1 MAQVRAETHVGGF
14 LKEAAFKTKDGSFS
28 SLRRFLGTWGWD
40 ASQFKRGTIENQVVR
55 ADLGYNE
62 PGVGLASDNST
73 INFNCY
79 PQGVG
84 VVGST
89 LGAGDGE
96 TPVPNAF
103 TYLLESCLGAAATIA
118 DGGTTRTTATAWTPS
133 ATSIQ
138 EEGAGIHAANGIVC
152 IEDNRTGAEYSGRAV
167 CRPYSTYTVG
177 TMACLMA
184 FPAAWVLAAAAG
196 DVIFGGITITS
207 AEAAA
212 VTLQG
217 DWLGARSSQ
226 SFEFFGAIFNFSI
239 GEVANGE
246 APVFA
251 FEGKCADFTRD
262 IATTRT
268 SVNSLRPTTLAG
280 GEFLLAKYGNT
291 TATEL
296 NVLRFGFVL
305 GREYTRQSGQNNA
318 GIGGWVLTD
327 QTTEL
332 TLYVDDNASV
342 PAGFTGTTYN
352 ALFENGDN
360 DNQFHYFASLGCR
373 QPGRI
378 VNLYLPHIHMSAEP
392 EHVNMDKIDML
403 KLMFRL
409 SQGENS
415 VRMAQH

>member
-14 LKEAAFKTKDGSFS
+14 LKEAAFKTKDNSFS

-118 DGGTTRTTATAWTPS
+118 NGDTVQSKTSVTVLVESTP
-133 ATSIQ
+133 
-138 EEGAGIHAANGIVC
+138 GVHAANGICC
-152 IEDNRTGAEYSGRAV
+152 IADMRSGAEYSGRAV
-167 CRPYSTYTVG
+167 CRPYAGYATD
-177 TMACLMA
+177 TMTFLMA
-184 FPAAWVLAAAAG
+184 WPADMYAAMAPT

-327 QTTEL
+327 QATEL

-352 ALFENGDN
+352 ALFENGDA

>member
-1 MAQVRAETHVGGF
+1 MTQVRSETHVGGF

-55 ADLGYNE
+55 SDLGYNE
-62 PGVGLASDNST
+62 PGVGLASDNAT
-73 INFNCY
+73 MNFNCY

-96 TPVPNAF
+96 TPVANAF
-103 TYLLESCLGAAATIA
+103 TYLLESCLGAAATVA
-118 DGGTTRTTATAWTPS
+118 NGTVIKAASTPTATVIAEDDA
-133 ATSIQ
+133 AT
-138 EEGAGIHAANGIVC
+138 HAANGIIC
-152 IEDNRTGAEYSGRAV
+152 LEDNRSGAEYSGRAI
-167 CRPYSTYTVG
+167 CRPYAGYVTD
-177 TMACLMA
+177 TMTLLMA
-184 FPAAWVLAAAAG
+184 APAAWVSAAAAG
-196 DVIFGGITITS
+196 DVIFGGITINS

-212 VTLQG
+212 ITLQG
-217 DWLGARSSQ
+217 DWLGARASQ
-226 SFEFFGAIFNFSI
+226 SFEFFGAIYNFSI

-251 FEGKCADFTRD
+251 FEGKLADFTRD

-327 QTTEL
+327 QATEL
-332 TLYVDDNASV
+332 TLYVDDNATV
-342 PAGFTGTTYN
+342 PSGFTGTTYN
-352 ALFENGDN
+352 ALFDNGDT

-409 SQGENS
+409 SQGDNS